1 MTLMI
6 VVVEVLYN
14 ILYKMFVKELLN
26 LNIGYNFNDN
36 NLREMI
42 NLVNAIDY
50 IERNTLKNEEIV
62 KILQYYEEKL

>member
-1 MTLMI
+1 
-6 VVVEVLYN
+6 
-14 ILYKMFVKELLN
+14 MFVKELLN

-50 IERNTLKNEEIV
+50 IERNTLKNEEII

>member
-1 MTLMI
+1 M
-6 VVVEVLYN
+6 VVEVLYN

-36 NLREMI
+36 NLREMM

-50 IERNTLKNEEIV
+50 IERNTLKNEEII

>member
-1 MTLMI
+1 MI

-50 IERNTLKNEEIV
+50 IERNTLKNEEII

>member
-1 MTLMI
+1 MI

-14 ILYKMFVKELLN
+14 ILYKMFAKELLN

-50 IERNTLKNEEIV
+50 IERNTLKNEEII

>member
-1 MTLMI
+1 MI

-14 ILYKMFVKELLN
+14 ILYKIFVKELLN

-50 IERNTLKNEEIV
+50 IERNTLKNEEII